1 MFIRFVLRGLMALGL
16 VGMSALPALAADGLD
31 TGDTAWILSATA
43 LVLFMTLPGLALFY
57 AGLVQSKNI
66 ISVLMHHFAIACLM
80 SVLWVVA
87 GYSLAFSGDGAW
99 FGNLDNMF
107 LGGIGVD
114 SMSGTIPESLF
125 AAFQM
130 TFAIITPA
138 LVIGAYVERM
148 KFAAVLIFSVLW
160 LLFVYAPVTHWVW
173 GGGIMAG
180 WGVMD
185 FAGGIVVHATA
196 GTAALVCAGMV
207 GKRRHFPQSQIP
219 PHSPALTMIGASML
233 WVGWF
238 GFNGGSALGAGGGA
252 GMALLVTHIA
262 AATASLVWMG
272 IEWMRFGRPSLVG
285 IVTGMVAGLATV
297 TPASGFI
304 GVPGGLILG
313 LAGANLLLVGLFLVM
328 IVTGDRLVGGGL
340 PANRLLALFAPTILP
355 IALAYHMAHYLPSL
369 LVDGQY
375 MLVALNDP
383 LGTGA
388 NLLGLADYYV
398 TTGFFNHRE
407 TMRVIWLSQAAVIVF
422 GHVIAVILAH
432 AAAVQ
437 LYGNVSRA
445 FRAGLPLAVFMV
457 LYTWLGLWLLA
468 APKGG

>member
-1 MFIRFVLRGLMALGL
+1 MVSRIASRILAAAGL
-16 VGMSALPALAADGLD
+16 VVVSAGPALAADGLD
-31 TGDTAWILSATA
+31 TGDTAWILTATA

-57 AGLVQSKNI
+57 AGLVQAKNVV
-66 ISVLMHHFAIACLM
+66 SVLMHHFAIACLM
-80 SVLWVVA
+80 SVLWVFA

-99 FGNLDNMF
+99 FGSLDNMF

-114 SMSGTIPESLF
+114 SMAGTIPESLF

-148 KFAAVLIFSVLW
+148 KFSAVLIFSALW
-160 LLFVYAPVTHWVW
+160 LLVVYAPVTHWVW

-196 GTAALVCAGMV
+196 GTAALVCAVMV
-207 GKRRHFPQSQIP
+207 GRRRTFPQSVNP
-219 PHSPALTMIGASML
+219 PHSPGLTMIGAAML

-238 GFNGGSALGAGGGA
+238 GFNGGSALGANGGA

-272 IEWMRFGRPSLVG
+272 IEWVRFGRPSLVG

-313 LAGANLLLVGLFLVM
+313 LAGGFVCYGAVDLIRGKFKIDDSLDVFAVHG
-328 IVTGDRLVGGGL
+328 VGGIIG
-340 PANRLLALFAPTILP
+340 
-355 IALAYHMAHYLPSL
+355 SL
-369 LVDGQY
+369 LVAF
-375 MLVALNDP
+375 LALP
-383 LGTGA
+383 GFGG
-388 NLLGLADYYV
+388 LGLADGV
-398 TTGFFNHRE
+398 TAGAQF
-407 TMRVIWLSQAAVIVF
+407 MVQVKSVVITVLWTAVAS
-422 GHVIAVILAH
+422 AVILMVVR
-432 AAAVQ
+432 AV
-437 LYGNVSRA
+437 V
-445 FRAGLPLAVFMV
+445 GLRVNQDVEVEGLDLAEHGERG
-457 LYTWLGLWLLA
+457 YPGS
-468 APKGG
+468 